1 MCLLNFFISSFFVL
15 KIRFV
20 EVENIRFFLSGII
33 GGGAGVGQP
42 TNQMIIATAAPFL
55 YVNKYRGS
63 FIRNGDEISFMN
75 PLVTV

>member
-33 GGGAGVGQP
+33 GGGVEHP